1 MNNRELCKMFGSD
14 ENQKMLFSILEES
27 NIDLNND
34 DIMSSIENIYEQ
46 LMEIIMNNTKVI
58 TLMEINKRFIRDV
71 IKESKLYYNND
82 FYKNKIERRK
92 EKRDEIE
99 NRIHMHKENFK
110 SFEKKLPEQID
121 FSDKNWKD
129 KIDISSKIEL
139 RIKER
144 DNELKRIT
152 NSYEKVENE
161 TEFRDH
167 KKWQNK
173 NKLKS
178 KNNLKIMNE
187 SVNIEPIQIK
197 SEKRVHF
204 EDENETLK
212 KKLKF
217 LEDEVSEIKRLIREV
232 LSEKIMKKTT
242 SKS

>member
-1 MNNRELCKMFGSD
+1 
-14 ENQKMLFSILEES
+14 
-27 NIDLNND
+27 
-34 DIMSSIENIYEQ
+34 
-46 LMEIIMNNTKVI
+46 
-58 TLMEINKRFIRDV
+58 
-71 IKESKLYYNND
+71 YNND

>member
-152 NSYEKVENE
+152 NSYEKE